1 MNIALGFDKN
11 FSKYAA
17 VTIKSIINNNKSP
30 ITFYLMIDKSISLFD
45 KLYIKYLISTSGN
58 VIKYIDMS
66 KHFANSFTGGW
77 SKAMYYPILLD
88 SICNR
93 ERILFLDA
101 DTLVTGDL
109 QNFYNSDFEDNYC
122 IAVND
127 YGMKSWIKSKHK
139 ILLSNNNETTIDKY
153 FSDIRKWNDLDMEKY
168 FNSGM
173 LLLNLNKIRQNNA
186 QEKMLNILKNDILAC
201 PDQDCFNIC
210 FHNSVKIVSMNYNF
224 MVVNKD
230 IHADL
235 QDNDKTQY
243 DTILKNSI
251 PLIIHFLTKPW
262 LGCIND
268 IPYADLYY
276 KYRDKTIYKYNPD
289 KASLRNFIRLKISLK
304 ELYLYLFNKKIFSM
318 KLRRK

>member
-17 VTIKSIINNNKSP
+17 VTIQSIICNNKLP
-30 ITFYLMIDKSISLFD
+30 ITFYLMIDNSVSLFD
-45 KLYIKYLISTSGN
+45 KLYLQYMIKKSKNKVKIFNMSDTFKNAFSG
-58 VIKYIDMS
+58 S
-66 KHFANSFTGGW
+66 W
-77 SKAMYYPILLD
+77 SKAMYYPILL
-88 SICNR
+88 SNICN
-93 ERILFLDA
+93 EDRILFLDS
-101 DTLVTGDL
+101 DTLITGEL
-109 QNFYNSDFEDNYC
+109 QSFYNLDFEDNYC

-139 ILLSNNNETTIDKY
+139 ILLSNNEESTIDKY
-153 FSDIRKWNDLDMEKY
+153 FEDIRKWNNLDMERY

-186 QEKMLNILKNDILAC
+186 QEEMLNILKNNILAC

-210 FHNSVKIVSMNYNF
+210 FHNSVKIVSMKYNF

-230 IHADL
+230 IYQNL
-235 QDNDKTQY
+235 QDKDKSQY
-243 DTILKNSI
+243 DTFLTNAT

-276 KYRDKTIYKYNPD
+276 KYKDKTIYKYKMD
-289 KASLRNFIRLKISLK
+289 KATFRSIIRLKISTK
-304 ELYLYLFNKKIFSM
+304 EIYLYLFNKKIFSIRL
-318 KLRRK
+318 KIK